1 MSVTSTGFRSRIGLW
16 LTDLRYGPRVRDP
29 DASTRG
35 LVAPDPAVT
44 AGAGGAPPG
53 FRVVDTYVAV
63 PDLGHPQALLPADSA
78 GAAARALRR
87 FAQGSGAPARLA
99 ALAAAGGLRA
109 GGLRLIR
116 RNRVTVSVAQGM
128 PDERLAE
135 LVLRRHLERRLG
147 RDGLQLAIRVG
158 AARPNGKPVVQVL
171 DAAGDAIGFC
181 KVGWNDLTRPLV
193 AGEADALQELAAV
206 PAPLSFSVPRLLAR
220 GNWQGFE
227 LLVVEAIAER
237 GQPTGTDPPVRAT
250 GEVAGLGGRTRE
262 RLTESTWWADLQHR
276 LAAVDHPRLA
286 ADAGRVGE
294 RFGGHEVAF
303 GGCHGDWT
311 PWNMSRVGGRL
322 VVWDWERFRH
332 AAPIGQD
339 LAHYTFMVS
348 LRRRKESPE
357 QAARRVLEASPAR
370 LEAIGADRGQA
381 ELVLMLH
388 QLEMGVRFAEAQA
401 AGVRVRH
408 DLFADG
414 LHRLLEN

>member
-1 MSVTSTGFRSRIGLW
+1 MSVTSTGFCSRIGLW
-16 LTDLRYGPRVRDP
+16 LTDLRYVPRVRDP

-35 LVAPDPAVT
+35 LVAPHPAVT

-116 RNRVTVSVAQGM
+116 RNRVTVSVAQGLS
-128 PDERLAE
+128 DDRLPE

-171 DAAGDAIGFC
+171 DAAGEAVGFC
-181 KVGWNDLTRPLV
+181 KIGWNDLTRPLV

-206 PAPLSFSVPRLLAR
+206 PAPLSFSVPGLLER

-262 RLTESTWWADLQHR
+262 RLTESRWWADLQTR
-276 LAAVDHPRLA
+276 LAAIDHPRLVT
-286 ADAGRVGE
+286 DAGRLGE
-294 RFGGHEVAF
+294 RFGRKRSRSEAATATGRRGTCPVSAAGWWCGTGSASGTPRRSGRTSRTTRSWCRCDGAKSRRSRRP
-303 GGCHGDWT
+303 GGCWRPPPPVWT
-311 PWNMSRVGGRL
+311 RSAQTASRRS
-322 VVWDWERFRH
+322 WC
-332 AAPIGQD
+332 
-339 LAHYTFMVS
+339 
-348 LRRRKESPE
+348 
-357 QAARRVLEASPAR
+357 
-370 LEAIGADRGQA
+370 
-381 ELVLMLH
+381 
-388 QLEMGVRFAEAQA
+388 
-401 AGVRVRH
+401 
-408 DLFADG
+408 
-414 LHRLLEN
+414 